1 MDGLCNSSGKY
12 GFDANQEIFLSIY
25 RDTVLKLD
33 ERGYLFESDPELLA
47 IQGKMKG
54 IPQISSTGPITP
66 LSISPEDIMGS
77 VTQHMITQESVKQ
90 DDIDSDPD
98 SESVYIIFYDSFIGR

>member
-1 MDGLCNSSGKY
+1 M
-12 GFDANQEIFLSIY
+12 SIY